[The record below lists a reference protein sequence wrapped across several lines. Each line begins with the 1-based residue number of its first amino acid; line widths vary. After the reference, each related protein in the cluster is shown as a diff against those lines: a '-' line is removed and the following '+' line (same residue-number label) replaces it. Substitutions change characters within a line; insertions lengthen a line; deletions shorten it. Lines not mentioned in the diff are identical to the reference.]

1 MKIVKRIRKFFW
13 LLKHV
18 NVWQTWKLY
27 CRVKHSRSAHLHV
40 YNYSLINLANSAQI
54 ELPENGFLDINVL
67 NIKRDRI
74 RPCTL
79 WMGEKAAL
87 VSSGFSMYEGAT
99 IVILGGGRLVLGYN
113 SYMNASLIQ
122 CASSITI
129 GDNCAIASDV
139 LIQDTDFHPMLD
151 EDGNEKTY
159 TKPISIG
166 NHVWICAKAT
176 ILKGVTIGD
185 GAIVAAGAVVTKDV
199 PPYTLVGGNPAR
211 VIKENVKWK

>member
-1 MKIVKRIRKFFW
+1 MLIIRKLRKALW
-13 LLKHV
+13 YLRNV
-18 NVWQTWKLY
+18 NLRQTWQLHR
-27 CRVKHSRSAHLHV
+27 RVKHPRSAHLHV
-40 YNYSLINLANSAQI
+40 YNYSLINIAKTAKIVLQ
-54 ELPENGFLDINVL
+54 EKGYLDINVL
-67 NIKRDRI
+67 NIKREKI
-74 RPCTL
+74 HPCTL
-79 WMGEKAAL
+79 WLGERSVL
-87 VSSGFSMYEGAT
+87 TSYGFQMYEGAA
-99 IVILGGGRLVLGYN
+99 IVLVEGGRLTLGHN